1 MASRRILVA
10 YQDDHVGESV
20 STYFQDAGY
29 RVDTATMVSDVLRK
43 VKNSAIE
50 VILMDD
56 ELEGIRAYDLVPVLK
71 GMNNGVQVIVV
82 SSEERLGLVRRLRG
96 AGIFYHAMK
105 PVDLEE
111 LKSAVECAFE
121 KVEKEKSV
129 GRGFLSFLVPGR
141 VPA

>member
-1 MASRRILVA
+1 MVSRRILVA
-10 YQDDHVGESV
+10 YQDEQLGQSV
-20 STYFQDAGY
+20 LSYFQDAGY
-29 RVDTATMVSDVLRK
+29 RVDAATMVSEVLRK
-43 VKNSAIE
+43 VKGGAIE
-50 VILMDD
+50 VVLMDD

-71 GMNNGVQVIVV
+71 GMKGGVQVIVV
-82 SSEERLGLVRRLRG
+82 SSEERLGFVKRLRG

-105 PVDLEE
+105 PVDLQE

-121 KVEKEKSV
+121 KVEKERSV

>member
-1 MASRRILVA
+1 MVSRKILVA
-10 YQDDHVGESV
+10 YQDDHLGQSV
-20 STYFQDAGY
+20 LTYFQDAGY
-29 RVDTATMVSDVLRK
+29 RVDAATMVSEVLRK
-43 VKNSAIE
+43 VKGGAIE
-50 VILMDD
+50 VVLMDD

-71 GMNNGVQVIVV
+71 GMNGGVQVIVV
-82 SSEERLGLVRRLRG
+82 SSEERLGFVKRLRG

-105 PVDLEE
+105 PVDVQE

-121 KVEKEKSV
+121 KVEKERSV

>member
-1 MASRRILVA
+1 MVSRRILVA
-10 YQDDHVGESV
+10 YQDEQLGQSV
-20 STYFQDAGY
+20 LTYFQDAGY
-29 RVDTATMVSDVLRK
+29 RVDAATMVSEVLRK
-43 VKNSAIE
+43 VKGGAIE
-50 VILMDD
+50 VVLMDD

-71 GMNNGVQVIVV
+71 GMNGGVQVIVV
-82 SSEERLGLVRRLRG
+82 SSEERLGFVKRLRG

-105 PVDLEE
+105 PVDVQE

-121 KVEKEKSV
+121 KVEKERSV

>member
-1 MASRRILVA
+1 MVSRRILVA
-10 YQDDHVGESV
+10 YQDDHVAQSV
-20 STYFQDAGY
+20 LTYFQDAGY
-29 RVDTATMVSDVLRK
+29 RVDAATMVSEVLRK
-43 VKNSAIE
+43 VKGGAIE
-50 VILMDD
+50 VVLMDD

-71 GMNNGVQVIVV
+71 GMNGGVQVIVV
-82 SSEERLGLVRRLRG
+82 SSEERLGFVKRLRG

-105 PVDLEE
+105 PVDVQE

-121 KVEKEKSV
+121 KVEKERSV

>member
-20 STYFQDAGY
+20 LTYFQNAGY

-43 VKNSAIE
+43 VKGGAIE
-50 VILMDD
+50 VVLMDD

-82 SSEERLGLVRRLRG
+82 SSEERLGFVRRLRG

-121 KVEKEKSV
+121 KVEKEKSGGWGV
-129 GRGFLSFLVPGR
+129 LSFLVPGR

>member
-1 MASRRILVA
+1 MASRRILVV
-10 YQDDHVGESV
+10 YQDDHMAQSV
-20 STYFQDAGY
+20 LTYFKDAGY

-43 VKNSAIE
+43 VKGGAIE
-50 VILMDD
+50 VVLMDD

-71 GMNNGVQVIVV
+71 GMNGGVQVIVV
-82 SSEERLGLVRRLRG
+82 SSEERLGFVRRLRG

-121 KVEKEKSV
+121 KVEKERPA
-129 GRGFLSFLVPGR
+129 GRGVLSFLIPGR

>member
-10 YQDDHVGESV
+10 YQDDHLGQSV
-20 STYFQDAGY
+20 LKYFQDAGY
-29 RVDTATMVSDVLRK
+29 RVDTATMVSEVLKK
-43 VKNSAIE
+43 VKGSAIE
-50 VILMDD
+50 VVLMDD

-82 SSEERLGLVRRLRG
+82 SSEERLGFVRRLRG

-121 KVEKEKSV
+121 KVEKERSV

>member
-1 MASRRILVA
+1 MVSRRILVA
-10 YQDDHVGESV
+10 YQDEQLGQSV
-20 STYFQDAGY
+20 LTYFQDAGY
-29 RVDTATMVSDVLRK
+29 RVDAATMVSEVLRK
-43 VKNSAIE
+43 VKGGAIE
-50 VILMDD
+50 VVLMDD

-71 GMNNGVQVIVV
+71 GMNGGVQVIVV
-82 SSEERLGLVRRLRG
+82 SSEERLGFVKRLRG

-105 PVDLEE
+105 PVDLQE

-121 KVEKEKSV
+121 KVEKERSV

>member
-1 MASRRILVA
+1 MVSRRILVA
-10 YQDDHVGESV
+10 YQDEHLGQSV
-20 STYFQDAGY
+20 LTYFQDAGY
-29 RVDTATMVSDVLRK
+29 RVDAATMVSEVLRK
-43 VKNSAIE
+43 VKGGAIE
-50 VILMDD
+50 VVLMDD

-71 GMNNGVQVIVV
+71 GMKGGVQVIVV
-82 SSEERLGLVRRLRG
+82 SSEERLGFVKRLRG

-105 PVDLEE
+105 PVDLQE

-121 KVEKEKSV
+121 KVEKERSV

>member
-1 MASRRILVA
+1 MVSQRILVA
-10 YQDDHVGESV
+10 YQDDRVAQSIL
-20 STYFQDAGY
+20 TYFQDAGY

-43 VKNSAIE
+43 VKGGTIE
-50 VILMDD
+50 IILMDD

-71 GMNNGVQVIVV
+71 GMNGGVQVIVV
-82 SSEERLGLVRRLRG
+82 SSEERLGFVRRLRG

-121 KVEKEKSV
+121 KVEKEKSA
-129 GRGFLSFLVPGR
+129 GRGILPTLVPGR
-141 VPA
+141 VTA

>member
-1 MASRRILVA
+1 MVSRRILVA
-10 YQDDHVGESV
+10 YQDEHLGQSV
-20 STYFQDAGY
+20 LTYFQDAGY
-29 RVDTATMVSDVLRK
+29 RVDAATMVSEVLRK
-43 VKNSAIE
+43 VKGGAIE
-50 VILMDD
+50 VVLMDD

-71 GMNNGVQVIVV
+71 GMNGGVQVIVV
-82 SSEERLGLVRRLRG
+82 SSEERLGFVKRLRG

-105 PVDLEE
+105 PVDVLE

-121 KVEKEKSV
+121 KVEKERSV

>member
-1 MASRRILVA
+1 MVSRRILVA
-10 YQDDHVGESV
+10 YQDEQLGQSV
-20 STYFQDAGY
+20 LTYFQDAGY
-29 RVDTATMVSDVLRK
+29 RVDAATMVSEVLRK
-43 VKNSAIE
+43 VKGGAIE
-50 VILMDD
+50 VVLMDD

-71 GMNNGVQVIVV
+71 GMKGGVQVIVV
-82 SSEERLGLVRRLRG
+82 SSEERLGFVKRLRG

-105 PVDLEE
+105 PVDLQE

-121 KVEKEKSV
+121 KVEKERSV

>member
-1 MASRRILVA
+1 MVSRRILVA
-10 YQDDHVGESV
+10 YQDDHVAQSV
-20 STYFQDAGY
+20 LTYFQDAGY
-29 RVDTATMVSDVLRK
+29 RVDAATMVSDVLRK
-43 VKNSAIE
+43 VKGGAIE
-50 VILMDD
+50 VVLMDD

-71 GMNNGVQVIVV
+71 GMNGGVQVIVV
-82 SSEERLGLVRRLRG
+82 SSEERLGFVRRLRG

-121 KVEKEKSV
+121 KVEKEKSA
-129 GRGFLSFLVPGR
+129 GRVILSFLVPAR

>member
-1 MASRRILVA
+1 MVSRRILVA
-10 YQDDHVGESV
+10 YKDEQLGQSV
-20 STYFQDAGY
+20 LTYFQDAGY
-29 RVDTATMVSDVLRK
+29 RVDAATMVSEVLRK
-43 VKNSAIE
+43 VKGGAIE
-50 VILMDD
+50 VVLMDD

-71 GMNNGVQVIVV
+71 GMKGGVQVIVV
-82 SSEERLGLVRRLRG
+82 SSEERLGFVKRLRG

-105 PVDLEE
+105 PVDLQE

-121 KVEKEKSV
+121 KVEKERSV